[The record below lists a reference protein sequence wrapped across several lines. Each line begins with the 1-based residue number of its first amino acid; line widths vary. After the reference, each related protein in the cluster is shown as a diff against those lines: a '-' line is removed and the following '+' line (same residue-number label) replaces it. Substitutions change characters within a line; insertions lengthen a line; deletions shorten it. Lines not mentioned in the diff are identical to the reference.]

1 MTRKRIYG
9 FDYRQPNAFYVTICT
24 FARSGIRG
32 SIEDTSVVLSPIG
45 EMSRECWYAIPT
57 HQENT
62 ELDAFIV
69 MPNHVH
75 GILWTTVSYDDI
87 CCEAYGKPVAGTVV
101 TAL

>member
-45 EMSRECWYAIPT
+45 DESGMLVCNPNTSREYRARCI
-57 HQENT
+57 HS
-62 ELDAFIV
+62 DAESRAWHIV
-69 MPNHVH
+69 DNGV
-75 GILWTTVSYDDI
+75 IR
-87 CCEAYGKPVAGTVV
+87 
-101 TAL
+101 